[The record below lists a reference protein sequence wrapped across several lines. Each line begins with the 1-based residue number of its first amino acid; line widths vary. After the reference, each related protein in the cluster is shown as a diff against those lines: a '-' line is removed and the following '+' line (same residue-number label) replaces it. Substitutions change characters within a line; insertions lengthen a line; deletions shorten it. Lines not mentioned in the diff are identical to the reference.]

1 MSPPSVTLSCRLLC
15 ACGCAYNIDPRTGRY
30 QPPPGDRHAP
40 VVDYLSVPMP
50 ISGGDDHID
59 ACLVGENADG
69 VIVAFRGTL
78 PPSWQ
83 SQASVLD
90 WLQDLLCEPESRPN
104 VPGKVHTGFYDA
116 TSAII
121 AAVAAEVKRL
131 NPTGAKLVYVTG
143 HSLGGA
149 MASIGACIM
158 QAVPNGIV
166 IEQVVTFASP
176 KPGDGAFQTAY
187 QKLFA
192 NHVRYENYDD
202 LVPLLPPADD
212 FIKLVAEIP
221 VIGDL
226 FKQAENWDYQ
236 PVGTLS
242 YIESAADDYKV
253 IPDNSVLMDER
264 LAEVAFEL
272 GKDIY
277 DEDFSS
283 FGDAHSCA
291 CGRGY
296 MGGTCPTA
304 VCQGAPIV

>member
-1 MSPPSVTLSCRLLC
+1 MSPPSVTLCCRLLC
-15 ACGCAYNIDPRTGRY
+15 ACGCAYNIDPKTRRY
-30 QPPPGDRHAP
+30 QPPPGDRQSP
-40 VVDYLSVPMP
+40 VVAYLAAPMP
-50 ISGGDDHID
+50 ISGGDDRID

-116 TSAII
+116 TSTII

-131 NPTGAKLVYVTG
+131 NPAGSKPVYVTG

-149 MASIGACIM
+149 MASIGAYIM
-158 QAVPNGIV
+158 RAAPYDIS
-166 IEQVVTFASP
+166 IAQVVTFASP
-176 KPGDGAFQTAY
+176 KPGDGAFQVAY
-187 QKLFA
+187 EKIFTNQA
-192 NHVRYENYDD
+192 RYENYDD

-212 FIKLVAEIP
+212 FIKAVAEIP

-226 FKQAENWDYQ
+226 FKQAESWDYQ

-242 YIESAADDYKV
+242 YIERAADAYKV
-253 IPDNSVLMDER
+253 TPDYPLLMDARLLEVAAE
-264 LAEVAFEL
+264 LAEDVI
-272 GKDIY
+272 DW
-277 DEDFSS
+277 DFSS
-283 FGDAHSCA
+283 FGKAHSCA
-291 CGRGY
+291 CGQGY
-296 MGGTCPTA
+296 MGGTCPIA
-304 VCQGAPIV
+304 VCQAAPIA